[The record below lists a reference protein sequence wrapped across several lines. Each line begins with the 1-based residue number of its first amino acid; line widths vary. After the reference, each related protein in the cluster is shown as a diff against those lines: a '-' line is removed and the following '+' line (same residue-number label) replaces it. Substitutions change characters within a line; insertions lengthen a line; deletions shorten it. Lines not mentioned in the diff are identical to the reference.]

1 MTGDPVKCIL
11 CDKQLTDQSN
21 TREITGNSLE
31 SFINASVQRDDKR
44 HIKIKQCESIRVHTN
59 YAKSYTPDGKIKAY
73 LRQKEKITESVRATR
88 SSNTIPFDFESLCL
102 ICGEDASNAFIAKQS
117 KYPASRRNVVRN
129 ITNNE
134 SKFKMLDKCRLVKNK
149 LTIEL
154 SSQLERVENLIE
166 VRAKYHDRC
175 KQLLDNINPSLS
187 EDTSKTAKVAEFIS
201 KYIIENKEECQFS
214 IKAMDQP
221 DHVTKFL

>member
-1 MTGDPVKCIL
+1 MTGDPVQSIL
-11 CDKQLTDQSN
+11 CDRQLTHQSN

-44 HIKIKQCESIRVHTN
+44 HIKRKQCESIRVHKNCT
-59 YAKSYTPDGKIKAY
+59 KSCIHDGKIKAY
-73 LRQKEKITESVRATR
+73 LRQKEKEKITESVRATR

-117 KYPASRRNVVRN
+117 KYPESRCNVVRN

-154 SSQLERVENLIE
+154 SSRLERVENLIE
-166 VRAKYHDRC
+166 VKAKYHDRC
-175 KQLLDNINPSLS
+175 KQLLDNINHSLP
-187 EDTSKTAKVAEFIS
+187 EDTSKTTKVAEFIS
-201 KYIIENKEECQFS
+201 KYIIKN
-214 IKAMDQP
+214 
-221 DHVTKFL
+221 